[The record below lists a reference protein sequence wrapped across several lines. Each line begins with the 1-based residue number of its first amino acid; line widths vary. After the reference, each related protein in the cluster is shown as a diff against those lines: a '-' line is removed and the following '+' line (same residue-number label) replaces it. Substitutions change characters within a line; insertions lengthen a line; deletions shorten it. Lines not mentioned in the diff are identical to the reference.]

1 MLSFLLGTH
10 CVVEFKFVVA
20 AGEVGQGGVKAAC
33 SWVSATSVQSTVR
46 FLLCSEMSWGKRKDL
61 TPAFLAKPNLPED

>member
-10 CVVEFKFVVA
+10 CVVEFEFVVA

-33 SWVSATSVQSTVR
+33 RWGECDIGSVNCKVLTVLGNEPGQKER
-46 FLLCSEMSWGKRKDL
+46 PDPRM
-61 TPAFLAKPNLPED
+61 